1 VDESTEY
8 LKLLYDISKHLTTLG
23 TVTAVI
29 MIALSEHRGAPY
41 GPLLLKSLSVFLAL
55 AAMGILARYMAWRVG
70 FSGRWSISHGLL
82 QLGSVVLLVA
92 AVAWFA
98 VLTLG

>member
-1 VDESTEY
+1 
-8 LKLLYDISKHLTTLG
+8 
-23 TVTAVI
+23 
-29 MIALSEHRGAPY
+29 MITLSEHRGAPY
-41 GPLLLKSLSVFLAL
+41 GPLLLISLSVFLTL

-98 VLTLG
+98 VQTLG